1 LLNLSELEKAGVSV
15 KKFCGLDIQED
26 MGCTGEAVGDII
38 IEMEEGQQIPIPV
51 CQQHLDMIQAN
62 YDVESLG

>member
-1 LLNLSELEKAGVSV
+1 LLNLSELEKAGVTV
-15 KKFCGLDIQED
+15 KKFCGLDMND

-38 IEMEEGQQIPIPV
+38 AEMEDGVQIPIPV
-51 CQQHLDMIQAN
+51 CQQHLDVIQSQ

>member
-1 LLNLSELEKAGVSV
+1 MLNLSELENAGVTV
-15 KKFCGLDIQED
+15 KKFCGLDIQEG

-38 IEMEEGQQIPIPV
+38 AEMEDGVQIPIPV
-51 CQQHLDMIQAN
+51 CQQHLDVIQSK